1 MLPILLLLFLTALSP
16 SQSDPGSP
24 SKLIFI
30 LAGQSNM
37 AGRGGVVNTTWDH
50 IIPPESSP
58 NPSILR
64 LNAHLQWEPAH
75 EPLHADIDV
84 LKTCGV
90 GPGMAFANAVRS
102 GGCEGE
108 IGLVPCAIGGTTI
121 SEWERGQGLYERM
134 VRRAKAAVEEGGGR
148 VGAVLWYQGESDTEE
163 RAEAEAYAG
172 RMARLVRD
180 LREDLGQ
187 PGLLVIQVAL
197 ASGEGNFTEIVREA
211 QKGIKLPNVLCVD
224 AEGLALEED
233 HLHLTTH
240 AQVHLG
246 KMLAAAYLGH
256 VKPHLESLF

>member
-1 MLPILLLLFLTALSP
+1 MLPILLPLLLFLTAPSP
-16 SQSDPGSP
+16 SQSDFRSP

-58 NPSILR
+58 NQSILR

-134 VRRAKAAVEEGGGR
+134 VRRARAAVEEGGGR

-163 RAEAEAYAG
+163 MAEAEAYAG

-187 PGLLVIQVAL
+187 PGLLVIQVRGCIFNRL
-197 ASGEGNFTEIVREA
+197 ILLSIFDDGLLKTRGSRDLDEVVR
-211 QKGIKLPNVLCVD
+211 GPRSCWGFWWVD
-224 AEGLALEED
+224 TWDG
-233 HLHLTTH
+233 
-240 AQVHLG
+240 QPSQNYFG
-246 KMLAAAYLGH
+246 K
-256 VKPHLESLF
+256 